1 MAMKQS
7 QQFRLQQKLS
17 PQQIQ
22 LMKLLQLPTIALE
35 QRIKEELE
43 ANPALEEGTE
53 DADDEIQED
62 FEDDILDQDDEVTED
77 NFEEDEGGMEEAERM
92 DDEVTFEDYMDEEEG
107 ADYKYEITNAG
118 KDDDKRESP
127 LTVGPGFH
135 DVLEQQMGLR
145 DLSDH
150 EYKIGLYLIG
160 CIDDDGY
167 LRRDIDSIVD
177 DIAFSQNIQ
186 TNVAEIEQV
195 LKIIQTFDPAGVG
208 ARNLQE
214 CLLLQLEKKLTKT
227 REVHFAIDVVKHY
240 MDEFSKKHYDKI
252 AKALEITDEEELK
265 DIITEIT
272 HLNPKPG
279 GSSAGSTN
287 AGSITPDFV
296 IANSEGKLELSLNQ
310 RNMPE
315 LKLSKDYLEMLTE
328 YSKNKDRSSKEATT
342 FVKSKIESAQWFIDA
357 LFQRQQTLL
366 VTMNSIMKYQEEYFM
381 TGDETKLKPMILKDI
396 AESIGLDISTVS
408 RVANSKYVTTPFGS
422 FLLKSFFSESLSTES
437 GEEVSTREV
446 KKILKDCIEAESKK
460 KPLTDDALMIALKE
474 KGYNIA
480 RRTIAK
486 YREQL
491 DIPVARLR
499 KEI

>member
-1 MAMKQS
+1 MALKQS
-7 QQFRLQQKLS
+7 QQLRLQQKLS

-22 LMKLLQLPTIALE
+22 LMKLLQLPTMALE

-43 ANPALEEGTE
+43 ANPALEEGNDEAE
-53 DADDEIQED
+53 DELQEEFEENEE
-62 FEDDILDQDDEVTED
+62 FEDGEE
-77 NFEEDEGGMEEAERM
+77 NFEEEEGPMEAERM
-92 DDEVTFEDYMDEEEG
+92 DDEVTFDDYMDEEES
-107 ADYKYEITNAG
+107 ADYKYEITNTS
-118 KDDDKRESP
+118 KDDEHKEAP
-127 LTVGPGFH
+127 LSVGPGFH
-135 DVLEQQMGLR
+135 DILEEQLGLR
-145 DLSDH
+145 DLTDR
-150 EYKIGLYLIG
+150 EYRIGLYLIG
-160 CIDDDGY
+160 CIDEDGY
-167 LRRDIDSIVD
+167 LRRDLDSVVD
-177 DIAFSQNIQ
+177 DIAFSQNIN
-186 TNVAEIEQV
+186 TDATELENI
-195 LKIIQTFDPAGVG
+195 LKVIQSFDPAGVG

-214 CLLLQLEKKLTKT
+214 CLLLQLERKNPRT
-227 REVHFAIDVVKHY
+227 REVHFAIDIVKHY

-252 AKALEITDEEELK
+252 ARHIDVEDDEELK
-265 DIITEIT
+265 DVISEIT

-279 GSSAGSTN
+279 GASANTSV
-287 AGSITPDFV
+287 AGDIVPDFV
-296 IANSEGKLELSLNQ
+296 ISNADGKLELSLNQ

-315 LKLSKDYLEMLTE
+315 LKLSKEYLEMLTE
-328 YSKNKDRSSKEATT
+328 YSRNKDRASKEAST

-366 VTMNSIMKYQEEYFM
+366 VTMNAIMKYQEEYFL

-408 RVANSKYVTTPFGS
+408 RVANSKYVTTPFGN
-422 FLLKSFFSESLSTES
+422 FLLKSFFSESLSTDS

-446 KKILKDCIEAESKK
+446 KKILKDCIEEENKK
-460 KPLTDDALMIALKE
+460 KPLTDDALMVILKE